1 MQIIVNEEN
10 YSENTRLDKF
20 LSDEISEYSRSKLTK
35 LIKSKDIL
43 VNDRPV
49 KANYLVNINDKIDI
63 NLKKLD
69 ILPVLAQNIQLDII
83 YKDEYLA
90 IINKPVGMIVHPTE
104 TIRQDTLVNA
114 LLYHFDSLSDLN
126 GEERPGIVHRLD
138 MDTSGLLVVAFNNE
152 VHEKLKN
159 QFQNRTIKKK
169 YVAIVNG
176 NFDKPTMTI
185 EKPIARSM
193 RNRKL
198 MTVDES
204 GRYAK
209 TSLDVISQVEGY
221 SLLDIDLFTG
231 RTHQIRVHLNSI
243 NRPILGDPLYNKVK
257 TKFNLNNQLLQAY
270 RLEFIHPITKENMDF
285 EIEYNKQITK
295 YINVLG
301 L

>member
-10 YSENTRLDKF
+10 YSKNTRLDKF

-114 LLYHFDSLSDLN
+114 LLYHFDILSDLN

-176 NFDKPTMTI
+176 NFDQPTITI

-198 MTVDES
+198 MTADEA

>member
-114 LLYHFDSLSDLN
+114 LLYHFDILSDLN

-176 NFDKPTMTI
+176 NFDQPTMTI

>member
-20 LSDEISEYSRSKLTK
+20 LSNEISEYSRSKLTK

-176 NFDKPTMTI
+176 NFDQPTMTI

>member
-1 MQIIVNEEN
+1 
-10 YSENTRLDKF
+10 
-20 LSDEISEYSRSKLTK
+20 
-35 LIKSKDIL
+35 
-43 VNDRPV
+43 
-49 KANYLVNINDKIDI
+49 
-63 NLKKLD
+63 
-69 ILPVLAQNIQLDII
+69 
-83 YKDEYLA
+83 
-90 IINKPVGMIVHPTE
+90 
-104 TIRQDTLVNA
+104 
-114 LLYHFDSLSDLN
+114 
-126 GEERPGIVHRLD
+126 

-176 NFDKPTMTI
+176 NFDQPTMTI

>member
-1 MQIIVNEEN
+1 MQIIVNEDN
-10 YSENTRLDKF
+10 YTENTRLDKF
-20 LSDEISEYSRSKLTK
+20 LSDEIGEYSRSKLAK
-35 LIKSKDIL
+35 LIKSKDVR
-43 VNDRPV
+43 VNEKVV

-104 TIRQDTLVNA
+104 TIRENTLVNA
-114 LLYHFDSLSDLN
+114 LLYHFDQLSDLN
-126 GEERPGIVHRLD
+126 GEDRPGIVHRLD

-152 VHEKLKN
+152 VHEKLKD

-176 NFDKPTMTI
+176 NFDEPTMTI
-185 EKPIARSM
+185 EQPIARST
-193 RNRKL
+193 RNRKQ
-198 MTVDES
+198 MTVDEN

-209 TSLDVISQVEGY
+209 TSLEVISQVEGY
-221 SLLDIDLFTG
+221 SLLDIDLYTG

-243 NRPILGDPLYNKVK
+243 KRPILGDPLYNKVK
-257 TKFNLNNQLLQAY
+257 SKFNLQNQLLQAY
-270 RLEFIHPITKENMDF
+270 RLEFVHPIKNVNMEF
-285 EIEYNKQITK
+285 EIEYNDQIKK
-295 YINVLG
+295 YINILG